1 MNRQLKRANEKSDK
15 KREREQERR
24 KELRR
29 TNRVRVA
36 QTKRASPAKTAETK
50 TTGTKKGEGGN
61 SGQNERPAPGMG
73 RSVFNTAYL
82 LFTTTVI
89 VSQAFVPQQTT
100 TLSFVTHVFI
110 YLILGYFF
118 VLWLY
123 RRGVTQALTI
133 TLLAGFGL
141 ALGVEGL
148 KALLPQLGFP
158 QLPPLEG
165 ASSAPNP
172 LYVALAVPGLLAGT
186 WLGRYI
192 YKRS

>member
-15 KREREQERR
+15 RREREQQRR

-29 TNRVRVA
+29 ESRVRVTQTKRSASKTA
-36 QTKRASPAKTAETK
+36 QTKEGKAAEGK
-50 TTGTKKGEGGN
+50 AAG
-61 SGQNERPAPGMG
+61 SSQNERPAPGMG
-73 RSVFNTAYL
+73 RSIFNTAYL
-82 LFTTTVI
+82 VFTVSVI
-89 VSQAFVPQQTT
+89 TSQAFVPQQTN
-100 TLSFVTHVFI
+100 TLALVTHVFI

-158 QLPPLEG
+158 QLPPIEG
-165 ASSAPNP
+165 ATAAPNV
-172 LYVALAVPGLLAGT
+172 LYVALAVPGLLVGT

>member
-15 KREREQERR
+15 KREREQQRR

-29 TNRVRVA
+29 ESRVRVA
-36 QTKRASPAKTAETK
+36 QTKRSASKTAQTKEGSK
-50 TTGTKKGEGGN
+50 TTG
-61 SGQNERPAPGMG
+61 SSQERPAPGMG
-73 RSVFNTAYL
+73 RSIFNTAYL
-82 LFTTTVI
+82 VFTVSVI
-89 VSQAFVPQQTT
+89 VSQAFVPQQTN
-100 TLSFVTHVFI
+100 TLALVTHVFI

-123 RRGVTQALTI
+123 RRGVTQAFTI

-148 KALLPQLGFP
+148 KALLPQFGFP
-158 QLPPLEG
+158 QLPPIEG
-165 ASSAPNP
+165 ASAAPNV
-172 LYVALAVPGLLAGT
+172 LYVALAVPGLLVGT

>member
-15 KREREQERR
+15 RREREQERR
-24 KELRR
+24 KEQRR
-29 TNRVRVA
+29 ESRVRVA
-36 QTKRASPAKTAETK
+36 QTKRSASKTAQTK
-50 TTGTKKGEGGN
+50 EGKAAG
-61 SGQNERPAPGMG
+61 SSQNERPAPGMG
-73 RSVFNTAYL
+73 RSIFNTAYL
-82 LFTTTVI
+82 VFTVSVI
-89 VSQAFVPQQTT
+89 TSQAFVPQQTN
-100 TLSFVTHVFI
+100 TLALVTHVFI

-123 RRGVTQALTI
+123 RRGVTQAFTI

-148 KALLPQLGFP
+148 KALLPQFGFP
-158 QLPPLEG
+158 QLPPIEG
-165 ASSAPNP
+165 ASAAPNL
-172 LYVALAVPGLLAGT
+172 LYVALAVPGLLVGT

>member
-15 KREREQERR
+15 RREREQQRR
-24 KELRR
+24 KEQRR
-29 TNRVRVA
+29 ETRVRAA
-36 QTKRASPAKTAETK
+36 QAKRSAPVKTQAKTK
-50 TTGTKKGEGGN
+50 TAT
-61 SGQNERPAPGMG
+61 SERAAPGTG
-73 RSVFNTAYL
+73 RSIFNTAYL

-110 YLILGYFF
+110 YLILAYFF

-158 QLPPLEG
+158 PLPPLEG

>member
-15 KREREQERR
+15 RREREQERR
-24 KELRR
+24 KEQRR
-29 TNRVRVA
+29 ESRVRVA
-36 QTKRASPAKTAETK
+36 QTKRSASKTAQTKEGSK
-50 TTGTKKGEGGN
+50 TTG
-61 SGQNERPAPGMG
+61 SSQNERPAPGMG
-73 RSVFNTAYL
+73 RSIFNTAYL
-82 LFTTTVI
+82 VFTVSVI
-89 VSQAFVPQQTT
+89 TSQAFVPQQTN
-100 TLSFVTHVFI
+100 TLALVTHVFI

-123 RRGVTQALTI
+123 RRGVTQAFTI

-148 KALLPQLGFP
+148 KALLPQFGFP
-158 QLPPLEG
+158 QLPPIEG
-165 ASSAPNP
+165 ASAAPNL
-172 LYVALAVPGLLAGT
+172 LYVALAVPGLLVGT

>member
-15 KREREQERR
+15 RREREQQRR

-29 TNRVRVA
+29 ESRVRVTQTKRSASKTA
-36 QTKRASPAKTAETK
+36 QTK
-50 TTGTKKGEGGN
+50 EGKDV
-61 SGQNERPAPGMG
+61 SSSQNERPAPGMG
-73 RSVFNTAYL
+73 RSIFNTAYL
-82 LFTTTVI
+82 VFTVSVI
-89 VSQAFVPQQTT
+89 TSQAFVPQQTN
-100 TLSFVTHVFI
+100 TLALVTHVFI

-158 QLPPLEG
+158 QLPPIEG
-165 ASSAPNP
+165 ATAAPNV
-172 LYVALAVPGLLAGT
+172 LYVALAVPGLLVGT